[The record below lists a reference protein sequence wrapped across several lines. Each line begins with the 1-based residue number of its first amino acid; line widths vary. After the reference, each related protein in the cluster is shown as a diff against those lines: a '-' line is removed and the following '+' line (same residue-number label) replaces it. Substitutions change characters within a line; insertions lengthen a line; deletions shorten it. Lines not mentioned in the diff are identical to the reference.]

1 MNLIFFVQEHL
12 KWKVLF
18 AKIVNARR
26 TKNIEEKAAYETSH
40 TVITQSSS
48 GFCPPKIQGNC
59 FVEAVKNASSQFT
72 CFQVALPRCLN
83 LASGIFQTMK
93 NLDLLRNLSTLD
105 PITTISEIFLIRFVT
120 SFTFMDVETKTTI
133 DTKIPHQSHIDIE
146 VLNISNDRTH
156 LESIINVE
164 KKAKIETGQFT
175 TYAPQVEQH
184 QHTETHGFSISI
196 SPVAH
201 THTRRL
207 HFGVADAP
215 PAFCLND

>member
-18 AKIVNARR
+18 AKIVNARI
-26 TKNIEEKAAYETSH
+26 TKNIEERAAYETSH

-93 NLDLLRNLSTLD
+93 NLDLLRNLSTLN
-105 PITTISEIFLIRFVT
+105 PIIIRFVT

-133 DTKIPHQSHIDIE
+133 DKKIPHQSHIDIE

-156 LESIINVE
+156 LESIINFE

-201 THTRRL
+201 AHTRRL
-207 HFGVADAP
+207 HFGVAG
-215 PAFCLND
+215 